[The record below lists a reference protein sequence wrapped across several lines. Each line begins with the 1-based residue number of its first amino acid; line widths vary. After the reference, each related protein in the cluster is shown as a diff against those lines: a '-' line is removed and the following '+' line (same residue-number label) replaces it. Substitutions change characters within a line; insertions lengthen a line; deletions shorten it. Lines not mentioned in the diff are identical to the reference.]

1 MRKALIIIALFFITL
16 PSLYAQIENVP
27 EDSISVYLSQNW
39 KEKARFL
46 NRHQVEIFGDP
57 IIYEF
62 KSDNSFIKKIDN
74 KDFKG
79 SWHYDNQKKVI
90 RLLIDDKP
98 GFYVVALTKN
108 ELLLAS
114 DLHED
119 PNKGMGILVLL
130 KPAN

>member
-1 MRKALIIIALFFITL
+1 MKTTLFIFILIFITV
-16 PSLYAQIENVP
+16 PSLHAQIENVP

-46 NRHQVEIFGDP
+46 NRHQVEIFGEP

-62 KSDNSFIKKIDN
+62 KADSSFIKKIDN
-74 KDFKG
+74 EAIKG
-79 SWHYDNQKKVI
+79 SWVYDRNKKVI
-90 RLLIDDKP
+90 QLFNDSKP

-108 ELLLAS
+108 ELLLSS

-119 PNKGMGILVLL
+119 PNKGMGILVLF
-130 KPAN
+130 KPVN